1 MGAPTSTSVAP
12 VRPDF
17 FSFIFTPSLQ
27 SEWVHVHVQNF
38 STDRKFWIL
47 EFLLLFFPEF
57 SFSFYHTRYAP
68 GTYIHSP
75 WLPGTG
81 LGVMAMKEVYLLS
94 VKSSCTR
101 SGLISDISEVLSPFN
116 VKILDV
122 AQVLPFFLQRRSA
135 CPGGGREMRSSE
147 FLCGQAEVFGHTLKF
162 APSRGPAPLNPAPEY
177 SHCRPFALSLAP
189 FRPEP
194 ACAQTDSPSPL
205 PPSLGQ

>member
-1 MGAPTSTSVAP
+1 MGAPTSTSVVP

-17 FSFIFTPSLQ
+17 FSFIVTPSLQ
-27 SEWVHVHVQNF
+27 SEVRDGF
-38 STDRKFWIL
+38 TCTSRIS
-47 EFLLLFFPEF
+47 
-57 SFSFYHTRYAP
+57 SFSFFRIFLLFTTQDTPR
-68 GTYIHSP
+68 GTYKYSP

-135 CPGGGREMRSSE
+135 CPGGGREMRTSE

-194 ACAQTDSPSPL
+194 ACARTDSPSPL

>member
-1 MGAPTSTSVAP
+1 MGAPTSTSVVP

-17 FSFIFTPSLQ
+17 FSFIVTPSLQ
-27 SEWVHVHVQNF
+27 SEVRDGF
-38 STDRKFWIL
+38 TCTSRIS
-47 EFLLLFFPEF
+47 
-57 SFSFYHTRYAP
+57 SFSFFRIFLLFTTQDTPR
-68 GTYIHSP
+68 GTYKYSP

-135 CPGGGREMRSSE
+135 CPGGRPGDAVIRVS
-147 FLCGQAEVFGHTLKF
+147 LWA
-162 APSRGPAPLNPAPEY
+162 SRGFWTHSKVCPLPWACPPQP
-177 SHCRPFALSLAP
+177 RARIFALSP
-189 FRPEP
+189 FRPVTR
-194 ACAQTDSPSPL
+194 ALSP
-205 PPSLGQ
+205 